1 MRHFDA
7 VVRRKR
13 FILSSEKEKK
23 TPPYSKVDE
32 KKTLSLPASSPVPR
46 RRPLERIECEGD
58 DDDDDEEEED
68 DDDDEEFRGVKSVG
82 KRKARRT
89 NASTRDSSDSDL
101 GWVEEHD
108 RRHKVKKTTSFE
120 LGTPERKSELPTRK
134 SERQQAQIQKRREER
149 RSFKK
154 KMTTKKK
161 DRLEDSSEGDTAESY
176 EEGGS
181 ESEADDE
188 MDKNMRQDLDR
199 AIDNMHGWKRRVWK
213 NRSNVNPASKDT
225 SALPTGGWNGTI
237 Y

>member
-1 MRHFDA
+1 MGYFDA

-46 RRPLERIECEGD
+46 RRPLKRIECEGD
-58 DDDDDEEEED
+58 DDDDDDEEED

-120 LGTPERKSELPTRK
+120 LGTPEKKNELPTRK
-134 SERQQAQIQKRREER
+134 SERQRAQIQKRREER

-161 DRLEDSSEGDTAESY
+161 DRLEDSSEDDSAESY

-188 MDKNMRQDLDR
+188 MDKIMRQELDR
-199 AIDNMHGWKRRVWK
+199 AIGNMHGWKRRVWK

>member
-1 MRHFDA
+1 M
-7 VVRRKR
+7 
-13 FILSSEKEKK
+13 
-23 TPPYSKVDE
+23 
-32 KKTLSLPASSPVPR
+32 PR
-46 RRPLERIECEGD
+46 RRPLERIEFEGY

-108 RRHKVKKTTSFE
+108 RKHKVKKTTSFE
-120 LGTPERKSELPTRK
+120 LGTPEKKSERK

-161 DRLEDSSEGDTAESY
+161 DRLEDSSEDDTAESY
-176 EEGGS
+176 EEDSS

-188 MDKNMRQDLDR
+188 MDKNMRQELDR

>member
-1 MRHFDA
+1 MGHFDA

-13 FILSSEKEKK
+13 FVLSSEKEKK

-58 DDDDDEEEED
+58 DDEDDDEEED

-108 RRHKVKKTTSFE
+108 RKHKVKKTTSFE
-120 LGTPERKSELPTRK
+120 LGTPEKKSERK

-161 DRLEDSSEGDTAESY
+161 DRLEDSSEDDTAESY

-188 MDKNMRQDLDR
+188 MDKNMRQELDR

>member
-58 DDDDDEEEED
+58 DDDDEEEEED

-120 LGTPERKSELPTRK
+120 LGTPERKNELPTRK
-134 SERQQAQIQKRREER
+134 SERQQAQIQKRE
-149 RSFKK
+149 KK
-154 KMTTKKK
+154 GEV
-161 DRLEDSSEGDTAESY
+161 L
-176 EEGGS
+176 
-181 ESEADDE
+181 
-188 MDKNMRQDLDR
+188 
-199 AIDNMHGWKRRVWK
+199 KRR
-213 NRSNVNPASKDT
+213 
-225 SALPTGGWNGTI
+225 
-237 Y
+237 

>member
-1 MRHFDA
+1 MGHFDA

-13 FILSSEKEKK
+13 FVLSSEKEKK

-46 RRPLERIECEGD
+46 RRPLERIEFEG
-58 DDDDDEEEED
+58 DDDEEEE
-68 DDDDEEFRGVKSVG
+68 DEEFRGVKSVG

-108 RRHKVKKTTSFE
+108 RKHKVKKTTSFE
-120 LGTPERKSELPTRK
+120 LGTPEKKSERK
-134 SERQQAQIQKRREER
+134 SERQQAQTQKRREER

-161 DRLEDSSEGDTAESY
+161 DRLEDSSEDDTAESY
-176 EEGGS
+176 EEDSS
-181 ESEADDE
+181 ESEADGE
-188 MDKNMRQDLDR
+188 MDKNVRQELDR
-199 AIDNMHGWKRRVWK
+199 AIDNMHGWMETSSLEEQIKRQSGFKRHFGFTNRRVE
-213 NRSNVNPASKDT
+213 
-225 SALPTGGWNGTI
+225 WNDLLGTLFCT
-237 Y
+237 YN